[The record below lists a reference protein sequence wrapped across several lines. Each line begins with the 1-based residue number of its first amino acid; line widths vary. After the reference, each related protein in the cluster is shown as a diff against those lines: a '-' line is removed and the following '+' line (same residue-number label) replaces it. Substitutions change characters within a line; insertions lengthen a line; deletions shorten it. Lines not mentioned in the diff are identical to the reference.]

1 MIMSTQTGS
10 KRFFYTLKVILHKII
25 EEILIEKVL
34 LLAKQIKTASN
45 FSRLLKLLITVRL
58 SRKLPF
64 PVLQYLKT

>member
-45 FSRLLKLLITVRL
+45 FSRLLKVLITVRL
-58 SRKLPF
+58 SRELPF